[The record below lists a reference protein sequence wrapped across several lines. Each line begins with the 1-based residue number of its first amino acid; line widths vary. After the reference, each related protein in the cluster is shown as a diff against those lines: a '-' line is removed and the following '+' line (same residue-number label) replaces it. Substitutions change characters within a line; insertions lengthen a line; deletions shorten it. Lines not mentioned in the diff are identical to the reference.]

1 MMRFDPF
8 REIEELAQRM
18 DQSLRGQSPS
28 NHLSPPVDVY
38 EDEHG
43 LEIALELPGISPDS
57 IQIEAENQTLTV
69 QAERRSERREGRTAH
84 RVERTSGKY
93 IRSFSVPGK
102 YDLSAV
108 TATHTHGLL
117 TLSIPRSEASQRRK
131 ITVQSG
137 AQQSGVLTLEAR
149 TGAAQNTPS
158 QREMP
163 SGAVG
168 QDAHAPAVPEH
179 VPSA

>member
-1 MMRFDPF
+1 
-8 REIEELAQRM
+8 M
-18 DQSLRGQSPS
+18 DQSLRGQSQT

-43 LEIALELPGISPDS
+43 LEIALDLPGISPDN

-69 QAERRSERREGRTAH
+69 QAERRYERQEGRTAH
-84 RVERTSGKY
+84 RVERNYGKY

-108 TATHTHGLL
+108 TATYTHGLL

-131 ITVQSG
+131 IAVHSG
-137 AQQSGVLTLEAR
+137 AQQAGVQTLEANSK
-149 TGAAQNTPS
+149 AAQTAPS
-158 QREMP
+158 QLENARGQVAQNAQTSARE
-163 SGAVG
+163 
-168 QDAHAPAVPEH
+168 
-179 VPSA
+179 SALSS